1 MKVRSRNYISA
12 IRKKFEKLEEYKKLD
27 KKGVRFAQL
36 DEAKNILRELQMETL
51 SIERELTD
59 LFDMNNG
66 VDIVARNKERALARL
81 EKDPNFTKTADGFT
95 YLYKGVT
102 LRKNGR
108 DILIGDI
115 LYNHS
120 GGFTNENYRRKDY
133 VVCAHPHIYSGSACY
148 GEYDKIINRM
158 SREGHLDEMINVIR
172 DFLFSYNPDS
182 IFLSLDRW
190 DSEFTYLDC
199 GCLEG
204 ECECEEEE
212 YSSDNVWDEEE
223 EYEEGEPL

>member
-120 GGFTNENYRRKDY
+120 GGFTNENYSHYRCEDG
-133 VVCAHPHIYSGSACY
+133 HTPHNPS
-148 GEYDKIINRM
+148 
-158 SREGHLDEMINVIR
+158 
-172 DFLFSYNPDS
+172 SYN
-182 IFLSLDRW
+182 FRW
-190 DSEFTYLDC
+190 
-199 GCLEG
+199 
-204 ECECEEEE
+204 
-212 YSSDNVWDEEE
+212 
-223 EYEEGEPL
+223 